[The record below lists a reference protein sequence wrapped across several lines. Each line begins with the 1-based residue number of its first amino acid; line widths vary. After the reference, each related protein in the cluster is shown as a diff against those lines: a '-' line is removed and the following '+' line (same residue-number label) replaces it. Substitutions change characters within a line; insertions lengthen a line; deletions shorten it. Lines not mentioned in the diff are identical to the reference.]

1 MTYSQ
6 HFRDRSRATVASV
19 GRDLR
24 IIDPDSIYHVV
35 SCGSD
40 RGPIA
45 WDDHDFESLF
55 RDLAK
60 VAMRHAWEVF
70 AWCAMRTHHHV
81 VVRTPAHGFS
91 PGFQLLNGN
100 HARRTN
106 RRHGREAHLFQNR
119 PFVVEVDSDAYLVAA
134 ILYVVRNPVEAG
146 VCKRASQW
154 PYSSYRASA
163 GLAEAPPWLN
173 VEALHELFGG
183 AAEFARLV
191 HDGHLPVSD
200 TNENR

>member
-1 MTYSQ
+1 
-6 HFRDRSRATVASV
+6 V

-24 IIDPDSIYHVV
+24 IIDPDSIYHVI

-45 WDDHDFESLF
+45 WDDHDYESLF

-60 VAMRHAWEVF
+60 AAVRHGWEVF

-81 VVRTPAHGFS
+81 VLRTPARGFS
-91 PGFQLLNGN
+91 AGFQLLKGN
-100 HARRTN
+100 HARRTT
-106 RRHGREAHLFQNR
+106 RRHGPEAHLFQNR
-119 PFVVEVDSDAYLVAA
+119 PFAVEVDSDAYLVAA

-146 VCKRASQW
+146 VCKHASHW
-154 PYSSYRASA
+154 PHSSYRATV
-163 GLAEAPPWLN
+163 GHVEPPPWLN

-200 TNENR
+200 TNGSR